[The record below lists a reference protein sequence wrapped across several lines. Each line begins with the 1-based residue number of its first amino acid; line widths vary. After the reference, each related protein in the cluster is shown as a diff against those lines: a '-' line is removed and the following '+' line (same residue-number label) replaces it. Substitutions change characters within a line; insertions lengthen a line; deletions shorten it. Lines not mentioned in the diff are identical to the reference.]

1 MAWRQWC
8 SRKVSVSLD
17 LDLTSRVQ
25 ALEDIESIKRLKARW
40 WFACD
45 TRDIAGMRGCYDE
58 SDFLIDFG
66 FIGEFTDMD
75 AFIHV
80 FESLACHPT
89 HVDMHHGT
97 APEIMMT
104 GPDTAKGRWRMRFQ
118 LLETELRQVQLM
130 SGYYEDEYVRV
141 NGDWKMRVS
150 KYTLMSNLFLSSG
163 EGVVAIEQI
172 GSAPG
177 LVTEQ

>member
-1 MAWRQWC
+1 MNEQF
-8 SRKVSVSLD
+8 D
-17 LDLTSRVQ
+17 LASRVQ

-45 TRDIAGMRGCYDE
+45 TRDIQGMRACYDE
-58 SDFLIDFG
+58 KNFLIDFG

-75 AFIHV
+75 AFISV

-97 APEIMMT
+97 APEIEMT

-118 LLETELRQVQLM
+118 LLETEQQQVQLM
-130 SGYYEDEYVRV
+130 SGYYEDEYARV
-141 NGDWKMRVS
+141 DGEWKMRIS
-150 KYTLMSNLFLSSG
+150 RYTLMSNLFLNSDN
-163 EGVVAIEQI
+163 GVVAIEQI

-177 LVTEQ
+177 LVTEAS

>member
-1 MAWRQWC
+1 
-8 SRKVSVSLD
+8 
-17 LDLTSRVQ
+17 
-25 ALEDIESIKRLKARW
+25 
-40 WFACD
+40 
-45 TRDIAGMRGCYDE
+45 MRNCYDE
-58 SDFLIDFG
+58 DDFLIDFG

-75 AFIHV
+75 AFIGV
-80 FESLACHPT
+80 FKSLACHPT

-97 APEIMMT
+97 APEIEMS

-118 LLETELRQVQLM
+118 LLETEQKQVQLM
-130 SGYYEDEYVRV
+130 SGYYEDEYARV
-141 NGDWKMRVS
+141 NGEWKMRVS
-150 KYTLMSNLFLSSG
+150 KYTLMSNLFLSSA

>member
-1 MAWRQWC
+1 MLAAT
-8 SRKVSVSLD
+8 D
-17 LDLTSRVQ
+17 LALRVQ
-25 ALEDIESIKRLKARW
+25 ALEDIEAIKRLKAKW

-45 TRDIAGMRGCYDE
+45 TRDLSGMRSCYDE
-58 SDFLIDFG
+58 DNFLIDFG

-75 AFIHV
+75 AFIGV
-80 FESLACHPT
+80 FKSLACHPT

-97 APEIMMT
+97 APEIEMS

-118 LLETELRQVQLM
+118 LLETEQKQVQLM
-130 SGYYEDEYVRV
+130 SGYYEDEYARV
-141 NGDWKMRVS
+141 NGEWKMRVS
-150 KYTLMSNLFLSSG
+150 KYTLMSNLFLSSA

>member
-1 MAWRQWC
+1 MNEQF
-8 SRKVSVSLD
+8 D
-17 LDLTSRVQ
+17 LASRVQ

-45 TRDIAGMRGCYDE
+45 TRDIQGMRVCYDE
-58 SDFLIDFG
+58 NNFLIDFG

-75 AFIHV
+75 AFISV

-97 APEIMMT
+97 APEIEMT

-118 LLETELRQVQLM
+118 LLETEQQQVQLM
-130 SGYYEDEYVRV
+130 SGYYEDEYARV
-141 NGDWKMRVS
+141 DGEWKMRVS
-150 KYTLMSNLFLSSG
+150 RYTLMSNLFLNSDN
-163 EGVVAIEQI
+163 GVVAIEQI

-177 LVTEQ
+177 LVTEAS

>member
-1 MAWRQWC
+1 MNDQF
-8 SRKVSVSLD
+8 D
-17 LDLTSRVQ
+17 LASRVQ

-45 TRDIAGMRGCYDE
+45 TRDIQGMRACYDE
-58 SDFLIDFG
+58 NNFLIDFG

-75 AFIHV
+75 AFISV
-80 FESLACHPT
+80 FEVLACHPT

-97 APEIMMT
+97 APEIEMT

-118 LLETELRQVQLM
+118 LLETEQQQVQLM
-130 SGYYEDEYVRV
+130 SGYYEDEYARV
-141 NGDWKMRVS
+141 DGEWKMRVS
-150 KYTLMSNLFLSSG
+150 RYTLMSNLFLNSDN
-163 EGVVAIEQI
+163 GVVAIEQI

-177 LVTEQ
+177 LVTEAS

>member
-1 MAWRQWC
+1 MLTAHLPGN
-8 SRKVSVSLD
+8 SVNEQFD
-17 LDLTSRVQ
+17 LASRVQ

-45 TRDIAGMRGCYDE
+45 TRDIQGMRACYDE
-58 SDFLIDFG
+58 NNFLIDFG

-75 AFIHV
+75 AFISV

-97 APEIMMT
+97 APEIEMT
-104 GPDTAKGRWRMRFQ
+104 GLDTAKGRWRMRFQ
-118 LLETELRQVQLM
+118 LLETEQQQVQLM
-130 SGYYEDEYVRV
+130 SGYYEDEYARV
-141 NGDWKMRVS
+141 DGEWKMRVS
-150 KYTLMSNLFLSSG
+150 RYTLMSNLFLNSDN
-163 EGVVAIEQI
+163 GVVAIEQI

-177 LVTEQ
+177 LVTEAS

>member
-1 MAWRQWC
+1 MT
-8 SRKVSVSLD
+8 LTGD
-17 LDLTSRVQ
+17 LSSRVQ
-25 ALEDIESIKRLKARW
+25 ALEDIEAIKRLKARW

-75 AFIHV
+75 AFIDV

-97 APEIMMT
+97 AP
-104 GPDTAKGRWRMRFQ
+104 K
-118 LLETELRQVQLM
+118 
-130 SGYYEDEYVRV
+130 
-141 NGDWKMRVS
+141 
-150 KYTLMSNLFLSSG
+150 LS
-163 EGVVAIEQI
+163 
-172 GSAPG
+172 
-177 LVTEQ
+177 